1 MHSPTFLV
9 TAISLAIAFIP
20 VLLLRRAS
28 YARAEDYFVSSD
40 PTRLNVI
47 QNSSI
52 ACVLRLAI
60 FVPLFGWGA
69 SGDFW
74 PAIVAAIALGLG
86 LWVVY
91 ALRAPIFAFMGEAL
105 SGDQSPTIV
114 AFIARQ
120 HGNDPRLRVFAAGL
134 TLLALAGL
142 AAAEA
147 VGLAMILMPVLANDA
162 GLVHAIILALVL
174 LAVITAAPAGNS
186 GVMHATQ
193 LQLGLI
199 YLGLFGS
206 AVLLVYL
213 QASELRPL
221 PPHGTLAV
229 VFIAALAAIMPFYRR
244 VRFVETGPVR
254 DDSGDGRGK
263 RGAKLFTVLLKML
276 NVFVCIFAGFVVGFA
291 IVELYGRDLA
301 AIVTDSAAALQMR
314 TSAGSLGLVA
324 LLLAPLLGPI
334 TDITNWQHM
343 AAFEK
348 DRDPNDPD
356 DPARWVAFRRCW
368 TTYAI
373 ESPLMWLFV
382 CAFGALAVVS
392 TAMPDGTDVAAFLG
406 QLASQE
412 NFVAAIAL
420 PLLLV
425 GALAMA
431 TSTMSSLVSASL
443 WTIRYD
449 VLAAP
454 SPQHAPGAAR
464 DADEVKARRLAVL
477 AGGGLSVVVVGTF
490 LVAAEHLHASF
501 TSNGI
506 LALLFGF
513 GCIQLAFVPLVLGPL
528 IGRTHGAGTVGPA
541 WALTILAVGSAV
553 GVGAIA
559 VYLATGH
566 ETWLWAAVPATLG
579 AGGLLFALALSFRR
593 TAA

>member
-1 MHSPTFLV
+1 MLSPTFLV
-9 TAISLAIAFIP
+9 TAISLAIALIP
-20 VLLLRRAS
+20 VLLLRRAG

-52 ACVLRLAI
+52 AYVLRLAI

-69 SGDFW
+69 SGDFS
-74 PAIVAAIALGLG
+74 PAIVAAVALGLG

-91 ALRAPIFAFMGEAL
+91 VLRAPIFAFMGEAL
-105 SGDQSPTIV
+105 KGDQSPTIN

-120 HGNDPRLRVFAAGL
+120 HGNDVCLRLFAAGL

-147 VGLAMILMPVLANDA
+147 VGLAMILMPVLSNDA
-162 GLVHAIILALVL
+162 GLVHAIVLALVL

-254 DDSGDGRGK
+254 DDSGAGRGK

-314 TSAGSLGLVA
+314 TSAGSLA
-324 LLLAPLLGPI
+324 LAALFLAPLFGQI
-334 TDITNWQHM
+334 TDITNWQRM

-368 TTYAI
+368 TTYAV
-373 ESPLMWLFV
+373 ESPLVWLFV

-392 TAMPDGTDVAAFLG
+392 TATPDGTDVGAFLG

-425 GALAMA
+425 GVLAMA

-449 VLAAP
+449 VLAAL
-454 SPQHAPGAAR
+454 SPQRAPGAAR
-464 DADEVKARRLAVL
+464 DADEVKARRLTVL
-477 AGGGLSVVVVGTF
+477 AGGGLFAVVVAAV

-506 LALLFGF
+506 LALLFAF

-528 IGRTHGAGTVGPA
+528 IGRTRGAGTVGPA
-541 WALTILAVGSAV
+541 WALVILGTGSAV
-553 GVGAIA
+553 GVGAVA
-559 VYLATGH
+559 VYLATGQ
-566 ETWLWAAVPATLG
+566 ESWLWAAVPATLG
-579 AGGLLFALALSFRR
+579 AGGLLFALALSRRR